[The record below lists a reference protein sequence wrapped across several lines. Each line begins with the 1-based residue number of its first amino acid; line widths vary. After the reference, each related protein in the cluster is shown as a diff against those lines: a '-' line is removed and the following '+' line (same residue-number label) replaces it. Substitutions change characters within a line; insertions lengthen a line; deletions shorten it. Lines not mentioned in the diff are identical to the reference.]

1 MAMLKNRL
9 SKLESKLGVNVT
21 IEDVLRLIRFKDSLN
36 PEERH
41 RITSSSK
48 YQQITNFLLDTIG
61 RSK

>member
-9 SKLESKLGVNVT
+9 SKLESKLGVNIT

-36 PEERH
+36 PEEQH

-48 YQQITNFLLDTIG
+48 YQQITNFLRDTIG